1 MASRQRSGF
10 CWPPFCFREEKAC
23 VEWGR
28 LLGSLTCLPRLLSH
42 LPFGS
47 WSLLDSNL
55 VLHLRARSD
64 HTANCLCSLQHLK
77 FCFNTE
83 SRIRPHK
90 CQLERPNRTAKHC
103 RTSPS
108 WLEYGG
114 VFGCAGKERGLLFQM
129 EMCLVCTL
137 PEGLCGVVSISC
149 SSCFGSTGLVHTLC
163 FPPCCVS
170 HSVPASWC
178 MWTSSVCLTGQ
189 TSTVQILSRDFFHS
203 CTPKRP

>member
-1 MASRQRSGF
+1 MASRQRSAF

-55 VLHLRARSD
+55 VLHLRAQSD
-64 HTANCLCSLQHLK
+64 HTANCLCSLQHHK

-90 CQLERPNRTAKHC
+90 CQVERPNRTAKHC
-103 RTSPS
+103 RTVTILAGVWEGVWMCWEREGFVVPDGDVPGVHLTRRTLWCGFHLLQLMLWQHWPCPYPVFSTLLCLTLSPS
-108 WLEYGG
+108 I
-114 VFGCAGKERGLLFQM
+114 M
-129 EMCLVCTL
+129 
-137 PEGLCGVVSISC
+137 
-149 SSCFGSTGLVHTLC
+149 VHVDQQ
-163 FPPCCVS
+163 CVS
-170 HSVPASWC
+170 YRANLN
-178 MWTSSVCLTGQ
+178 SSD
-189 TSTVQILSRDFFHS
+189 SE
-203 CTPKRP
+203 